1 MNIIT
6 VTTNTASGGDSV
18 SLSAEECP
26 DGWFFKISDSCG
38 IEYTLPADTLSSL
51 PDEEGLISYIDSI
64 RMVEEPDF
72 RGLVLGFLEMNYPKG
87 KELTEAQLSQAT
99 KFLEVESV
107 DYPNI
112 AEKYKV
118 RIKEWFNA

>member
-6 VTTNTASGGDSV
+6 VTTNTASGRDSV

-51 PDEEGLISYIDSI
+51 PDEDGLISYIDSI

-72 RGLVLGFLEMNYPKG
+72 IGLVLGFLEMNYPKG
-87 KELTEAQLSQAT
+87 KELTEAQLLEAH

-107 DYPNI
+107 DHPNI
-112 AEKYKV
+112 AEKYKA
-118 RIKEWFNA
+118 RIKEWFDA

>member
-6 VTTNTASGGDSV
+6 VTTNTVSGGDSV
-18 SLSAEECP
+18 SLSAEECS

-51 PDEEGLISYIDSI
+51 PDEDGLISFIDSI
-64 RMVEEPDF
+64 RMDGEPDF
-72 RGLVLGFLEMNYPKG
+72 KGLVLGFLEMNYPKG
-87 KELTEAQLSQAT
+87 KELSDAQISEASE
-99 KFLEVESV
+99 FLEVESV

-112 AEKYKV
+112 AEKYKA
-118 RIKEWFNA
+118 RIKEWLGT

>member
-51 PDEEGLISYIDSI
+51 PDEDGLISYIDSI

-72 RGLVLGFLEMNYPKG
+72 RGLVLGFLEMNYPK
-87 KELTEAQLSQAT
+87 
-99 KFLEVESV
+99 
-107 DYPNI
+107 
-112 AEKYKV
+112 EK
-118 RIKEWFNA
+118 N